1 MVLLFPTENKE
12 KCQIKLKYIEI
23 GFQKVKEREIVN
35 PFIDL
40 ERKHEGEAV
49 MKNNLRIRVKKMI

>member
-23 GFQKVKEREIVN
+23 DLQKVREREIVN
-35 PFIDL
+35 PFR